1 MRTFRAEEVASRHR
15 RGTCDG
21 GKVVSTGEAG
31 RPAPRA
37 RRRSSAGDRV
47 RLRRRVGR
55 SLRTRLPDLLSGVLD
70 RADHHLD
77 AYALRVINDH
87 ARLEAHVHAADA
99 GQASAALTAVMQPRM
114 SSPRPQLCDS
124 PSGLLELVPSRS
136 RRSRPSERD
145 IAAGEHLVERHWI
158 HQLPR
163 SPRDRRH
170 GRSGRSL
177 REPPIGTMSV
187 ALSPGQSS
195 TVTCVG
201 GSVVTIAAQR
211 RSESTRNLGSH
222 PAGACCAQG
231 TRDVT
236 VRPR

>member
-1 MRTFRAEEVASRHR
+1 MLIPTGRRA
-15 RGTCDG
+15 
-21 GKVVSTGEAG
+21 
-31 RPAPRA
+31 RPAPAASQRPVLTSPPPA
-37 RRRSSAGDRV
+37 IRRQGPLNEASTRV
-47 RLRRRVGR
+47 
-55 SLRTRLPDLLSGVLD
+55 
-70 RADHHLD
+70 
-77 AYALRVINDH
+77 
-87 ARLEAHVHAADA
+87 
-99 GQASAALTAVMQPRM
+99 QAMQ
-114 SSPRPQLCDS
+114 
-124 PSGLLELVPSRS
+124 PSGLPLAWRPRTERGTPWAFPRASHPADQEPTTHVEVGTGHRTRTWNYTLNITSVDPPIVRSLTMCDLASHRLKAVTPVVLLVRGKSDSPTEAGARATLENS
-136 RRSRPSERD
+136 
-145 IAAGEHLVERHWI
+145 ARHAVGCCKI
-158 HQLPR
+158 
-163 SPRDRRH
+163 D
-170 GRSGRSL
+170 SL